1 MGPLSLGDSDEEV
14 FLGKGFARNSQ
25 VSEETAQAIDQEIRR
40 IVQEAETTATRI
52 LEENGDE
59 LHALAQALLEYEVL
73 DDAELDQILAGQPLE
88 REPIPSVS
96 ERGIS
101 GEDEE

>member
-1 MGPLSLGDSDEEV
+1 MGDSDEEV
-14 FLGKGFARNSQ
+14 FLGKGFARSSQ

-59 LHALAQALLEYEVL
+59 LHALAQALLDYEVL
-73 DDAELDQILAGQPLE
+73 DDAELNQILAGQPLE

-96 ERGIS
+96 RHRNL